1 MRILHIYTMY
11 IIHIY
16 WIERGSGCLSCFGRE
31 PKSFL
36 SRDLAV
42 GGIWHAMKRGLAQ
55 NIAKLYSFFHKTAFG
70 RLDTNCQVRC
80 DGGLGGGDSVQI
92 RCAFRSCGVS
102 SVEFSV
108 SKAASV
114 IEVTS
119 FAE

>member
-80 DGGLGGGDSVQI
+80 DGGLGGGILFKYVVHFE
-92 RCAFRSCGVS
+92 AVVS
-102 SVEFSV
+102 AVWSFQCLKQRV
-108 SKAASV
+108 SLK
-114 IEVTS
+114 
-119 FAE
+119 